1 MTAPISS
8 WLASPLGSDVA
19 AALRRIADADDV
31 ARIAVM
37 PDVHLAE
44 DVCIGT
50 VVATRSVLY
59 PAAVGGDIGCGVAAL
74 RFTGGAAALDDART
88 AAAILDDLGRGVPA
102 LRHPVHG
109 APALPAAL
117 GRLSHPRLDAAARD
131 LGRLELG
138 TLGRGNHFLELQ
150 ADDDGALW
158 LMVHSGSRA
167 MGQLIR
173 DHHLG
178 SATARGGGLRGI
190 DAGGPAGAAYLADLD
205 WALGFADLNRRAIAD
220 RVAAIL
226 ARRLGAAAEPGTW
239 CSCHHNHVRREVHD
253 GEPLWVH
260 RKGAISAARD
270 EPGLI
275 PGSMGTASYHVTGRG
290 HGAALASSS
299 HGAGRRFS
307 RSEARRRISARA
319 VATQLGRVWF
329 DHRMADA
336 LRDEAPAAYKD
347 LGAVMRAQSDLT
359 RIVRRVHPR
368 LSYKGR

>member
-1 MTAPISS
+1 MTAPIAT
-8 WLASPLGSDVA
+8 WLAAPLSKDVA
-19 AALRRIADADDV
+19 AALRRLADVDDV

-50 VVATRSVLY
+50 VVATRSILC

-74 RFTGGAAALDDART
+74 RFAADATMLDDART
-88 AAAILDDLGRGVPA
+88 AAAVLDDLRRAVPA
-102 LRHPVHG
+102 LRHPMRD
-109 APALPAAL
+109 APPLPATL
-117 GRLSHPRLDAAARD
+117 GPLSHPRLDAAARD
-131 LGRLELG
+131 LARVELG

-150 ADDDGALW
+150 ADDAGALW

-167 MGQLIR
+167 MGQAIR
-173 DHHLG
+173 DHHLRE
-178 SATARGGGLRGI
+178 ATARGGGLRGI
-190 DAGGPAGAAYLADLD
+190 DADSVAGAAYLADLA
-205 WALGFADLNRRAIAD
+205 WALAFADLNRRAIAD
-220 RVAAIL
+220 RVAGIL
-226 ARRLGAAAEPGTW
+226 ARRLGIAAEPDTW

-253 GEPLWVH
+253 DEPLWVH
-260 RKGAISAARD
+260 RKGAIPAARD

-275 PGSMGTASYHVTGRG
+275 PGSMGTASYHVAGRG
-290 HGAALASSS
+290 HAAALASSS

-319 VATQLGRVWF
+319 VAAQLGAVWF

-347 LGAVMRAQSDLT
+347 LDAVMRAQSELT
-359 RIVRRVHPR
+359 RIVRRVRPR
-368 LSYKGR
+368 LSYKGA